1 MRCGWRPSRW
11 PPSRGHNAGMTNPL
25 RWILMAGLLALSGC
39 AANQLQTAGQLREA
53 ALTNYGVAI
62 RWSEFDQ
69 ALAFVD
75 PAFLARQPL
84 TDLERERLKQIQ
96 VTGYDVKTREA
107 AADGSIVQTVEIRV
121 INRNTQLERS
131 FIDRQAWQA
140 GPDGKSYW
148 LTTGLPDFSAR

>member
-1 MRCGWRPSRW
+1 MRFGSPPSRW
-11 PPSRGHNAGMTNPL
+11 ARPLAHNAGMIKSL
-25 RWILMAGLLALSGC
+25 RWILISALLALSGC
-39 AANQLQTAGQLREA
+39 AATQLQTAGQLREA

-69 ALAFVD
+69 ALAFID

-107 AADGSIVQTVEIRV
+107 GPDGGIVQTVEIRV

-131 FIDRQAWQA
+131 FIDRQIWQPGA
-140 GPDGKSYW
+140 DGKSYW